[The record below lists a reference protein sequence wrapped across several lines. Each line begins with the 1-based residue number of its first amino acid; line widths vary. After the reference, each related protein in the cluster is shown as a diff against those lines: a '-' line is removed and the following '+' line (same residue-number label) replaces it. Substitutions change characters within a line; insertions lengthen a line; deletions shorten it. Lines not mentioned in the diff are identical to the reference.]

1 MSLGIALVPL
11 MFFFMF
17 LGVNVAFGIG
27 MAVVSGVV
35 FWNEIPMMIIFQQY
49 YQGIDSYAYL
59 AIALFMFGGALMME
73 LGLVND
79 IVAFARVLVGHL
91 RASLAYVNIVANVF
105 FAAISGSAVADMT
118 AIGKMLIPKM
128 DEEGY
133 DTDFSV
139 GLTAAA
145 SVIGPIIPPSIP
157 MVIYASSMGMS
168 VGAMFVGGV
177 LPGIMLGVSLAIV
190 SYVICKKKGYG
201 IVNTEKVSLGEKG
214 KIVIKALPALMSPV
228 IVLGGIFSGLFTPT
242 ESAAIV
248 CLYALLLG
256 GIYYK
261 TLTVNNFLKCTLEAM
276 VSSAAIYLIIGVSK
290 PFSWLVAMTHLADTI
305 TMAVESI
312 TTSPY
317 VYLLILNIILLILGC
332 LMEASCCILIFAP
345 LLVPIAL
352 DLGCNPLHIAV
363 IFVLNLMMGVA
374 TPPFGLPLF
383 IGANITKR
391 PMLAIFK
398 GVIPFI
404 TAEIIVLFICTY
416 VPLFV
421 TGLPALFGY

>member
-248 CLYALLLG
+248 CLYAL
-256 GIYYK
+256 
-261 TLTVNNFLKCTLEAM
+261 
-276 VSSAAIYLIIGVSK
+276 
-290 PFSWLVAMTHLADTI
+290 TI
-305 TMAVESI
+305 
-312 TTSPY
+312 
-317 VYLLILNIILLILGC
+317 
-332 LMEASCCILIFAP
+332 
-345 LLVPIAL
+345 
-352 DLGCNPLHIAV
+352 
-363 IFVLNLMMGVA
+363 
-374 TPPFGLPLF
+374 
-383 IGANITKR
+383 R
-391 PMLAIFK
+391 R
-398 GVIPFI
+398 
-404 TAEIIVLFICTY
+404 
-416 VPLFV
+416 
-421 TGLPALFGY
+421 